1 MMRMSEIYQNY
12 VIDKL
17 KNRYQHEQ
25 LSFWEGDEETVF
37 TRKNGYKFIVSIF
50 PMVEGE
56 ESLVIEYQCDPNE
69 VRSQYCDGDRFFIS
83 DMSKEEM
90 YEAMLKEIEDD

>member
-1 MMRMSEIYQNY
+1 MA
-12 VIDKL
+12 
-17 KNRYQHEQ
+17 
-25 LSFWEGDEETVF
+25 
-37 TRKNGYKFIVSIF
+37 
-50 PMVEGE
+50 EGE